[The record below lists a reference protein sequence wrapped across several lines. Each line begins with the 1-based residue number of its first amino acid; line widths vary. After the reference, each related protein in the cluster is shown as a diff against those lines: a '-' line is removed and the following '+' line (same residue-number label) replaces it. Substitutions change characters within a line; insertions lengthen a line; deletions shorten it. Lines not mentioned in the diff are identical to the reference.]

1 VPSRK
6 RAPESAG
13 GAAPTAIALLAR
25 RDLPSGELAARLHAK
40 GYPTAEVRAVLA
52 DLKAQRIVD
61 DARYASNFIA
71 QRAARGQGPLRIRRE
86 LTTLGLPDELV
97 AQALA
102 AGPDWRCIARSVRE
116 RRFGAEPPR
125 DWPEQA
131 RQGRFLQYRGF
142 SNDHIRSA
150 LGPDLDLD
158 A

>member
-40 GYPTAEVRAVLA
+40 GYPAAEVRAVLA
-52 DLKAQRIVD
+52 DLKAQHIVD
-61 DARYASNFIA
+61 DERYASNFIA

-86 LTTLGLPDELV
+86 LTTLGLSDELV

-102 AGPDWRCIARSVRE
+102 AGPDWRCVARGVRE
-116 RRFGAEPPR
+116 RRFGAQPPR

>member
-1 VPSRK
+1 MSSRK

-40 GYPTAEVRAVLA
+40 GYPSAEVREVIAE
-52 DLKAQRIVD
+52 LKARRILND
-61 DARYASNFIA
+61 ERYASNFIA
-71 QRAARGQGPLRIRRE
+71 QHAARGQGPLRIRRE
-86 LTTLGLPDELV
+86 LTALGLSDELV
-97 AQALA
+97 AQTLA
-102 AGPDWRCIARSVRE
+102 AGPDWGRIARAVRE
-116 RRFGAEPPR
+116 RKFGPVPPR

-150 LGPDLDLD
+150 LGPDLDLES
-158 A
+158 